1 MTTVPSADQEAVVS
15 TVLQDASFE
24 SDYSRF
30 SHTRK
35 WVIVGIAAYLSFL
48 GPFSATATL
57 PAVPNISA
65 DLHTTE
71 TNINYSNA
79 VFFCAMAISPC
90 IFAPLSQVWQ
100 SCFTLI
106 EALRSSVRIH
116 YH

>member
-1 MTTVPSADQEAVVS
+1 MTTVPSADEEAVVS
-15 TVLQDASFE
+15 TVLEDPSFE
-24 SDYSRF
+24 SEYRRF
-30 SHTRK
+30 SPKRK
-35 WVIVGIAAYLSFL
+35 WVIVGIVAYLSFL
-48 GPFSATATL
+48 GPFSATAVL
-57 PAVPNISA
+57 PAVPNIAA
-65 DLHTTE
+65 DLHTTD

-100 SCFTLI
+100 TFFTLI

>member
-1 MTTVPSADQEAVVS
+1 MTTVPSADEEAVVS
-15 TVLQDASFE
+15 VVLQDPSFE
-24 SDYSRF
+24 SEYDRF

-57 PAVPNISA
+57 PAVPNIA
-65 DLHTTE
+65 VDLQTTE

-90 IFAPLSQVWQ
+90 IFAPLSQVRQ
-100 SCFTLI
+100 ILSTLI
-106 EALRSSVRIH
+106 EALWPSASIH